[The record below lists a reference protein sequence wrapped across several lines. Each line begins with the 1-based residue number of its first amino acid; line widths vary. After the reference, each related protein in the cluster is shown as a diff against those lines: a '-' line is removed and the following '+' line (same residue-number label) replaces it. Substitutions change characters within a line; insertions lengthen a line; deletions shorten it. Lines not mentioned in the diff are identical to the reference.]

1 MGARLTQKRLEEKM
15 EELLKL
21 LKKIKPEV
29 NFEGNEHLIDNEELD
44 SFDIVSIVSAI
55 NDEFDIEIGAGDIVP
70 ENFNSVQAMYE
81 LIQKLE
87 D

>member
-1 MGARLTQKRLEEKM
+1 M

-29 NFEGNEHLIDNEELD
+29 NFENNEHLIDNEELD

-55 NDEFDIEIGAGDIVP
+55 NEEFDIEIGAGDIVP
-70 ENFNSVQAMYE
+70 ENFNSVEAIYN
-81 LIQKLE
+81 LNQKLE

>member
-1 MGARLTQKRLEEKM
+1 M

-44 SFDIVSIVSAI
+44 SFDIVSLISEI
-55 NDEFDIEIGAGDIVP
+55 NHEFDVAIPAEEIIP
-70 ENFNSVQAMYE
+70 ENFNSAEALYS
-81 LIQKLE
+81 LIERLQDE

>member
-1 MGARLTQKRLEEKM
+1 M

-55 NDEFDIEIGAGDIVP
+55 DDEFDVEIGAGDIVP
-70 ENFNSVQAMYE
+70 ENFNSAEAMYK
-81 LIQKLE
+81 LIEKLQE

>member
-1 MGARLTQKRLEEKM
+1 M

-21 LKKIKPEV
+21 LKKIKPDV

-70 ENFNSVQAMYE
+70 ENFNSVEAIYN

>member
-1 MGARLTQKRLEEKM
+1 M

-29 NFEGNEHLIDNEELD
+29 NFEENKHLIDNEELD
-44 SFDIVSIVSAI
+44 SFDIVTIVATI
-55 NDEFDIEIGAGDIVP
+55 NDEFDIEIKPGDIIP
-70 ENFNSVQAMYE
+70 ENFNSAEAMYE

-87 D
+87 EE